1 LLRID
6 HDQYR
11 PLPPI
16 LTTHPPLPPPLG
28 LLTQTNYIRMKFRHL
43 STAC

>member
-1 LLRID
+1 MSLRHPLLRID
-6 HDQYR
+6 HHQYR

-28 LLTQTNYIRMKFRHL
+28 LLT
-43 STAC
+43 